1 VVKWRVLPLIASM
14 KLYGRSRH
22 HKGFEH
28 ICRVAVARVKA
39 GERPSAVI
47 KSYGFSRAAIYKW
60 LKADAKGGEE
70 ALRSRKGT
78 GRPRKL
84 TAKQMEQV
92 RRWING
98 KDPRQYGFDFGL
110 WNRRIVA
117 TLVQERLGVQ
127 LSIISTGRLL
137 ARLDITPQKPLRRA
151 YERDPEAISK
161 WQREDYPAIRAR
173 ARRRGAEIFFLD
185 EAGVRSDAPP
195 GRTWAP
201 RGQTPVLPTSGQRQ
215 SINAI
220 SAVTPRGDF
229 WWRTFSGRLN
239 ASRFL
244 EFLGAFMRR
253 RLNPVLMI
261 TDRHPAHIAK
271 VVAGYVQQCRGRLE
285 LHFLPGYAPE
295 LSPDEFVWNHIK
307 THGLSKKPL
316 KRNESLRARVE
327 EDLAAIERDP
337 ALVRSFFHAP
347 SVAYIMD

>member
-1 VVKWRVLPLIASM
+1 M
-14 KLYGRSRH
+14 KTDGRSLNH
-22 HKGFEH
+22 EALEH
-28 ICRVAVARVKA
+28 IRKVAVARVKS
-39 GERPSAVI
+39 GERPGAVI
-47 KSYGFSRAAIYKW
+47 TSYGFARTTIYKW
-60 LKADAKGGEE
+60 LKAEAKGGVE
-70 ALRSRKGT
+70 ALRARKAT

-84 TAKQMEQV
+84 TAKQMDQV

-98 KDPRQYGFDFGL
+98 KDPRQHGFDFGL
-110 WNRRIVA
+110 WTRKIVA
-117 TLVQERLGVQ
+117 ELIKERLGVR

-151 YERDPEAISK
+151 YERDPEAVRK
-161 WQREDYPAIRAR
+161 WEREDYPAIRAR
-173 ARRRGAEIFFLD
+173 ARRRGATIFFLD

-201 RGQTPVLPTSGQRQ
+201 RGQTPVVPTSGQRQ

-239 ASRFL
+239 AARFR
-244 EFLGAFMRR
+244 EFLGAFMHRR
-253 RLNPVLMI
+253 RNPVFLI

-271 VVAGYVQQCRGRLE
+271 VVAAYVQQRRGRLE
-285 LHFLPGYAPE
+285 LHFLPGYAPD
-295 LSPDEFVWNHIK
+295 LNPDEFVWNHIK
-307 THGLSKKPL
+307 THGLSKRPL

-327 EDLAAIERDP
+327 QDLSAIAQNP

-347 SVAYIMD
+347 SVSYIMD